1 MGRLLR
7 RIGIDAID
15 SMDDTFSMTFYPNLE
30 ALRRSIN
37 HVGLLQPI
45 TVRQKSR
52 GSGYQVISGFKR
64 LTACEQLGLREVE
77 VFSFAK
83 SELNDLEGFHMGLYE
98 NLAIRSLNLIEKSMV
113 MEKLISRFGL
123 SKEVIARDYMPMLGL
138 QPSRRILE
146 KMSQLV
152 RLGPE
157 IKRYIVAEGV
167 SLENAL
173 CILEFPPE
181 DQAEIAGLVSELKLG
196 EHKLKEVLSFLRE
209 ISLRDGLTVRDMVR
223 GEIGAFASDMA
234 LSKVQKTHR
243 VRRRLREMRY
253 PQLTQ
258 LEEDFRGKLKG
269 LGLSPGISLHPPP
282 YFEGDTFRLEF
293 GFRNAGEFRA
303 ILSKLMEA
311 SGRRELGEMIDAVP

>member
-1 MGRLLR
+1 MGRVLTK
-7 RIGIDAID
+7 IGIDAID
-15 SMDDTFSMTFYPNLE
+15 SRDHTFSMTFHPDLE
-30 ALRRSIN
+30 ILRRSIN

-64 LTACEQLGLREVE
+64 LTASEQLGLREVE
-77 VFSFAK
+77 AFSFAK
-83 SELNDLEGFHMGLYE
+83 SELDDLEGFQMGLYE

-113 MEKLISRFGL
+113 IEKLMRRFGL
-123 SKEVIARDYMPMLGL
+123 SKESVARDYMPMLGL
-138 QPSRRILE
+138 QPRRGILA

-152 RLGPE
+152 QLRPE
-157 IKRYIVAEGV
+157 IKRYIVEEGV
-167 SLENAL
+167 SLENAIGL
-173 CILEFPPE
+173 LEFSPE
-181 DQAEIAGLVSELKLG
+181 DQAEIARLVSKLKLG
-196 EHKLKEVLSFLRE
+196 ENKLKEVLTFLRE
-209 ISLRDGLTVRDMVR
+209 ISLRDGLTMRQMVR
-223 GEIGAFASDMA
+223 GEIGVLASDMA
-234 LSKVQKTHR
+234 LPKVHKTHR

-269 LGLSPGISLHPPP
+269 LELSPGISLQPPP

-293 GFRNAGEFRA
+293 GFRNAGEFKA

-311 SGRRELGEMIDAVP
+311 SERRELGEMIDAVP

>member
-1 MGRLLR
+1 MARVLR
-7 RIGIDAID
+7 KIGIDAIHSRD
-15 SMDDTFSMTFYPNLE
+15 HTFSMTFHPHLE

-45 TVRQKSR
+45 IVRQKSR

-64 LTACEQLGLREVE
+64 MTVCEQLGLREVE
-77 VFSFAK
+77 AFSFAK
-83 SELNDLEGFHMGLYE
+83 SELDDLEGFHMGLYE

-113 MEKLISRFGL
+113 IEKLIRRFGL
-123 SKEVIARDYMPMLGL
+123 SKESVARDYMPMLGL
-138 QPSRRILE
+138 QPSLRILAE
-146 KMSQLV
+146 MSQLV
-152 RLGPE
+152 QLRPE
-157 IKRYIVAEGV
+157 IKRYIVEEGV
-167 SLENAL
+167 SLENAIRL
-173 CILEFPPE
+173 LEFSRE

-196 EHKLKEVLSFLRE
+196 ENKLKELLIFLRE
-209 ISLRDGLTVRDMVR
+209 ISLRDGLTMREVVR
-223 GEIGAFASDMA
+223 GEIRAVASDMA

-269 LGLSPGISLHPPP
+269 LGLSPGISLQPPP
-282 YFEGDTFRLEF
+282 YFEGDTFRLEL
-293 GFRNAGEFRA
+293 GFRNVGEFKA

-311 SGRRELGEMIDAVP
+311 SERTELGEMIDAVP